1 LLANGKNRLRANVIP
16 LQSFAI
22 HHYLKVLAYFH
33 ANLIPQMHEL
43 ITFLK
48 ELMDA
53 EKLAALVTLYGGLY
67 LVAFIIFAE
76 TGLFVGFFL
85 PGDSLLF
92 VTGLMIAN
100 SQNPFDSGAANLLY
114 WISII
119 TLAGIIGNSVG
130 YWFGKKTGPL
140 LFERRDTLLF
150 KRKHVLQAKEFYEKK
165 GGGAIILA
173 RFLPIV
179 RTFAPIVAGV
189 VKMDR
194 KKFFFYNVVG
204 SIAWVGSMVLAGYF
218 LGEIEWV
225 KKNFEKIVIGLIVVT
240 TAPVLFKM
248 FFSKKKSPVLEVT
261 KDMVDETIN
270 SDK

>member
-1 LLANGKNRLRANVIP
+1 MQDFI
-16 LQSFAI
+16 
-22 HHYLKVLAYFH
+22 
-33 ANLIPQMHEL
+33 EL
-43 ITFLK
+43 LK
-48 ELMDA
+48 ELMNA

-67 LVAFIIFAE
+67 LVALIIFAE

-100 SQNPFDSGAANLLY
+100 SHNPTDSGAVNLLY
-114 WISII
+114 WISLI
-119 TLAGIIGNSVG
+119 TFAGIVGNSVG
-130 YWFGKKTGPL
+130 YWFGRKTGPL
-140 LFERRDTLLF
+140 LFEKRDTLLF
-150 KRKHVLQAKEFYEKK
+150 KRKHVLQAKEFYDRK

-218 LGEIEWV
+218 MGENQWV
-225 KKNFEKIVIGLIVVT
+225 KHNFEKIVIGIVVVT

-248 FFSKKKSPVLEVT
+248 FFGKKKSPIQEVSE
-261 KDMVDETIN
+261 DVVEEVFN
-270 SDK
+270 PHDKK

>member
-1 LLANGKNRLRANVIP
+1 
-16 LQSFAI
+16 
-22 HHYLKVLAYFH
+22 
-33 ANLIPQMHEL
+33 MHDFIEL
-43 ITFLK
+43 LK
-48 ELMDA
+48 ELMNA

-100 SQNPFDSGAANLLY
+100 SLNPTDSHLLNLVY
-114 WISII
+114 WISLISV
-119 TLAGIIGNSVG
+119 AGIFGNMVG

-140 LFERRDTLLF
+140 LFERKDTLLF
-150 KRKHVLQAKEFYEKK
+150 KRKHIIQAKEFYDQR
-165 GGGAIILA
+165 GGSAIILA

-189 VKMDR
+189 VKMDK
-194 KKFFFYNVVG
+194 KKFFLFNIIG
-204 SIAWVGSMVLAGYF
+204 SVAWVSSMTLAGFF
-218 LGEIEWV
+218 LGENDWV
-225 KKNFEKIVIGLIVVT
+225 KHNFEKIVIGLIVVT

-248 FFSKKKSPVLEVT
+248 FFGKKKSPIQEVSEDVVEEAFT
-261 KDMVDETIN
+261 SEKEENTL
-270 SDK
+270 